1 MRDVSEMEKRMTSKT
16 RMRLPYAAP
25 IHIRK
30 GSRFT
35 VEMRFFSLVA
45 CWAWCLEKQ
54 TLTWRRGE
62 REREGERTCM
72 DNFSRYNAE
81 RGCVSGRVRGR
92 ERGEAYLT
100 LGKREEGEGTTSRK

>member
-1 MRDVSEMEKRMTSKT
+1 MRAAKKT
-16 RMRLPYAAP
+16 DLCWAFAVYA
-25 IHIRK
+25 R
-30 GSRFT
+30 GRRFT